1 MRKMFESISGINR
14 LLFFKFSVIF
24 FLSCQFFG
32 NWLLTF
38 SYIFLMISTLLN
50 LNKSHLKN
58 VFYNL
63 IYVSFFLFFF
73 LNFAS
78 SAFNSYDFTEFSK
91 VEKLIPFLLLPL
103 VFEVGKP
110 AFIQEKFQLKC
121 KHLFFLSA
129 IISFLILI
137 LFGVFNL
144 VKTSNPIFISY
155 NHFAQPLG
163 IQPIYLGAFYLLAI
177 IFGIDFLHKLNNKK
191 IIILLGVVLLII
203 GVLLLGSRT
212 NWIILLIILFVKSF
226 NLIENKWRFGVFF
239 SLFLCVGIG
248 ITLINPT
255 LRNRLLNS
263 NTNVSSYS
271 GFGFR
276 FRIWGNSIKLIQ
288 EKPLFGY
295 GLYNSQLALQNKF
308 SEENFRRAYLIKA
321 NTHNQYIQTQLDSGI
336 FALISLLFIIF
347 CLMYKTKTNT
357 NIYLFVVLVLLS
369 FLTESYFRRINGILF
384 FCFFSLF
391 LTLQQKVI
399 VTLERD

>member
-1 MRKMFESISGINR
+1 MFESISGINR
-14 LLFFKFSVIF
+14 LWFFKFSVIF

-144 VKTSNPIFISY
+144 IKTSNPIFISY

-226 NLIENKWRFGVFF
+226 NLIENKWKFSAFF

-248 ITLINPT
+248 FTLINPT

-263 NTNVSSYS
+263 HTNVSSYS
-271 GFGFR
+271 GFDFR
-276 FRIWGNSIKLIQ
+276 FRIWRNAIKLIQ

-308 SEENFRRAYLIKA
+308 REENFRRAYLIKA

-336 FALISLLFIIF
+336 FTLISLLFILF
-347 CLMYKTKTNT
+347 CLMYKTRTNI
-357 NIYLFVVLVLLS
+357 NIYLFVVLVLFS

-391 LTLQQKVI
+391 LTLHQKTI